1 MILLIVYRIDKL
13 IEDNSV
19 SKVIEE
25 RKSNPEGKETNNEA
39 VKKNELEKFK
49 SGRNIASEDPE
60 TTQVKTEANKAR
72 SDTIKIKIMKFCNTA
87 FNVFR
92 CLALKN
98 FLQNQQKS
106 LRS

>member
-60 TTQVKTEANKAR
+60 TTQVKTEANKTR
-72 SDTIKIKIMKFCNTA
+72 SDT
-87 FNVFR
+87 
-92 CLALKN
+92 
-98 FLQNQQKS
+98 
-106 LRS
+106 